1 MKRFVSMF
9 CAAALALTVLSGCSN
24 AASSESTASSGSA
37 AASSESSATSE
48 ETASSA
54 SEEAGGD
61 SAAAADTE
69 KLSSIV
75 SSIEAVNEVAN
86 PRALTDF
93 DVQYEMNL
101 TMDNIVA
108 FQGDV
113 TNNQDDCALVFA
125 AQVQDGTADAVVEEL
140 TAYKDSLSSN
150 QLYAEYA
157 DKIAQSEE
165 ARIVSSGNFV
175 VMVIAG
181 VGGPDY
187 AEIDTAI
194 ESALA

>member
-9 CAAALALTVLSGCSN
+9 CAAALALTVLAGCSN

-54 SEEAGGD
+54 SEEASGD

-187 AEIDTAI
+187 AEIDTAV

>member
-9 CAAALALTVLSGCSN
+9 CAAALALTVLAGCSN

-54 SEEAGGD
+54 SEEASGD

-108 FQGDV
+108 FQGNV

>member
-9 CAAALALTVLSGCSN
+9 CAAALALTVLAGCSN

-37 AASSESSATSE
+37 ATSSESSATSE

-54 SEEAGGD
+54 SEEASGD

>member
-54 SEEAGGD
+54 SEEASGD

>member
-9 CAAALALTVLSGCSN
+9 CAAALALTVLAGCSN

-61 SAAAADTE
+61 SAAAADTK

>member
-9 CAAALALTVLSGCSN
+9 CAAALALTVLAGCSN

-37 AASSESSATSE
+37 AASSESSATSD

>member
-9 CAAALALTVLSGCSN
+9 CAAALALTVLAGCSN

-48 ETASSA
+48 ETASSS
-54 SEEAGGD
+54 SEEASGD

>member
-9 CAAALALTVLSGCSN
+9 CAAALALTVLAGCSN
-24 AASSESTASSGSA
+24 AASSESTASSGNA
-37 AASSESSATSE
+37 AASSESSAASE

-54 SEEAGGD
+54 SEEASGD

>member
-9 CAAALALTVLSGCSN
+9 CAAALALTVLAGCSN

-125 AQVQDGTADAVVEEL
+125 AQVQDGTADAVVEKL

>member
-9 CAAALALTVLSGCSN
+9 CAAALALTVLAGCSN

-37 AASSESSATSE
+37 ATSNESSATSE

-54 SEEAGGD
+54 SEEASGD

>member
-9 CAAALALTVLSGCSN
+9 CAAALALTVLAGCSN

-113 TNNQDDCALVFA
+113 TNNQDYCALVFA

>member
-1 MKRFVSMF
+1 MKMKKIVSMI
-9 CAAALALTVLSGCSN
+9 CAATFALTVLAGCSSAASGESSAASDSA
-24 AASSESTASSGSA
+24 AASSESTAVSGET
-37 AASSESSATSE
+37 AASSEST
-48 ETASSA
+48 
-54 SEEAGGD
+54 EAE
-61 SAAAADTE
+61 AADTE
-69 KLSSIV
+69 KLASIV

-101 TMDNIVA
+101 TMGNIVA

-140 TAYKDSLSSN
+140 NAYKDSLSSN

-157 DKIAQSEE
+157 DKIAQSED
-165 ARIVSSGNFV
+165 ARIVSSGNLV

-187 AEIDTAI
+187 SEIDTAI
-194 ESALA
+194 ESALG

>member
-9 CAAALALTVLSGCSN
+9 CAAALALTVLAGCSN

-61 SAAAADTE
+61 SATAADTE

>member
-9 CAAALALTVLSGCSN
+9 CAAALALTVLAGCSN
-24 AASSESTASSGSA
+24 AASSENTASSGSA

-54 SEEAGGD
+54 SEEASGD

>member
-9 CAAALALTVLSGCSN
+9 CAAALALTVLAGCSN

>member
-9 CAAALALTVLSGCSN
+9 CAAALALTVLAGCSN

-37 AASSESSATSE
+37 AASSESSVTSE

-54 SEEAGGD
+54 SEEASGD

>member
-9 CAAALALTVLSGCSN
+9 CAAALALTVLAGCSN

-108 FQGDV
+108 FQGNV

-165 ARIVSSGNFV
+165 ARIVSIGNFV

>member
-9 CAAALALTVLSGCSN
+9 CAAALALTVLAGCSN

-37 AASSESSATSE
+37 AASIESSATSE

-157 DKIAQSEE
+157 DKIAKSEE

>member
-9 CAAALALTVLSGCSN
+9 CAAALALTVLAGCSN

-54 SEEAGGD
+54 SEEASGD

>member
-9 CAAALALTVLSGCSN
+9 CAAALALTVLAGCSN

-48 ETASSA
+48 ETASS
-54 SEEAGGD
+54 EEASGD

-101 TMDNIVA
+101 TVDNIVA
-108 FQGDV
+108 FQGNV

>member
-9 CAAALALTVLSGCSN
+9 CAAALALTVLAGCSN

-37 AASSESSATSE
+37 AASIESSATSE

>member
-9 CAAALALTVLSGCSN
+9 CAAALALTVLAGCSN

-54 SEEAGGD
+54 SEEASGD

-69 KLSSIV
+69 KLSSII

-175 VMVIAG
+175 VMAIAG

>member
-9 CAAALALTVLSGCSN
+9 CAAALALTVLAGCSN

-54 SEEAGGD
+54 SEEASGD

-165 ARIVSSGNFV
+165 ARIVSV
-175 VMVIAG
+175 A
-181 VGGPDY
+181 
-187 AEIDTAI
+187 T
-194 ESALA
+194 LL

>member
-9 CAAALALTVLSGCSN
+9 CAAALALTVLAGCSN

-54 SEEAGGD
+54 SEEASGD

-86 PRALTDF
+86 PRAMTDF

-101 TMDNIVA
+101 TMDNIVV

>member
-108 FQGDV
+108 FQGNV

>member
-9 CAAALALTVLSGCSN
+9 CAAALALTVLAGCSN

-181 VGGPDY
+181 VGGPNY

>member
-9 CAAALALTVLSGCSN
+9 CAAALALTVLAGCSN

-54 SEEAGGD
+54 SEEAGED

-108 FQGDV
+108 FQLHV

>member
-54 SEEAGGD
+54 SEEASGD

-69 KLSSIV
+69 KLSSII

>member
-9 CAAALALTVLSGCSN
+9 CAAALALTVLAGCSN

-108 FQGDV
+108 FQGNV

>member
-9 CAAALALTVLSGCSN
+9 CAAALALTVLVGCSN

-54 SEEAGGD
+54 SEEASGD

>member
-9 CAAALALTVLSGCSN
+9 CAAALALTVLAGCSN

-48 ETASSA
+48 ETASS
-54 SEEAGGD
+54 EEASGD
-61 SAAAADTE
+61 SAAA
-69 KLSSIV
+69 
-75 SSIEAVNEVAN
+75 
-86 PRALTDF
+86 
-93 DVQYEMNL
+93 
-101 TMDNIVA
+101 
-108 FQGDV
+108 
-113 TNNQDDCALVFA
+113 ALVFA
-125 AQVQDGTADAVVEEL
+125 AQVQDGTADPVVEEL
-140 TAYKDSLSSN
+140 TAYKDSLSSH

>member
-9 CAAALALTVLSGCSN
+9 CAAALALTVLAGCSN

-54 SEEAGGD
+54 SEEASGD
-61 SAAAADTE
+61 SAAATDTE

>member
-9 CAAALALTVLSGCSN
+9 CAAALALTVLAGCSN

-165 ARIVSSGNFV
+165 ARIVSSGNIV

-181 VGGPDY
+181 VGGPNY

>member
-9 CAAALALTVLSGCSN
+9 CAAALALTVLAGCSN

-54 SEEAGGD
+54 SEEASGD

-69 KLSSIV
+69 KLSSII

>member
-9 CAAALALTVLSGCSN
+9 CAAALALTVLAGCSN

-54 SEEAGGD
+54 SEEASGD

-86 PRALTDF
+86 PRAMTDF

>member
-9 CAAALALTVLSGCSN
+9 CAAALALTVLAGCSN

-157 DKIAQSEE
+157 DKIAQSEK

>member
-9 CAAALALTVLSGCSN
+9 CAAALALTVLAGCSN

-54 SEEAGGD
+54 SEEAGED

-108 FQGDV
+108 FQLHV
-113 TNNQDDCALVFA
+113 TNNQDDCALVFP
-125 AQVQDGTADAVVEEL
+125 AQVQDATADAVVEEL

>member
-9 CAAALALTVLSGCSN
+9 CAAALALTVLAGCSN

-37 AASSESSATSE
+37 AASSESTATSE

-54 SEEAGGD
+54 SEEASGD

>member
-9 CAAALALTVLSGCSN
+9 CAAALALTVLAGCSN

-37 AASSESSATSE
+37 ATSSESSATSE